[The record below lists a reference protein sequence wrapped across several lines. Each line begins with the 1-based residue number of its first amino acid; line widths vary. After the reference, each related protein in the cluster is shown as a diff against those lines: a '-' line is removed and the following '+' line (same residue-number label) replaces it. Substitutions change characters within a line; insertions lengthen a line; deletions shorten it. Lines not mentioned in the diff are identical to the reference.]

1 MVAEATLE
9 LSKFWHP
16 IARSEDVTDKPERF
30 GLLNDFVVAFR
41 HEGELAVF
49 KDMCVHRGAAL
60 SQGWVKEG
68 KLVCPYHGWQ
78 YNTEGTCVRIPSR
91 PESQPIPELA
101 HAIAYT
107 VQERYGLVWVVL
119 GEPAQE
125 LPSFPDDCIEDPA
138 WKSFISYKEVWKTS
152 AARTIENFM
161 DFSHFP
167 YVHPGLLGTEEHTEI
182 EPYKVIKT
190 PEGLRY
196 IFEQVEP
203 SDLYGKGGT
212 AVVEYEYI
220 IEMPFFIHLKKRVK
234 ATDETTIITL
244 VSTPLTEHTSELYVW
259 IVRNH
264 AHDAPDSQFGD
275 FTNTIMEQD
284 RPVVESQR
292 PEGIPDSLKEEL
304 HLMPADNAALV
315 YRQKLLKMAKVE
327 PLGPYGA

>member
-9 LSKFWHP
+9 LGKFWHP
-16 IARSEDVTDKPERF
+16 IARSQDITDQPARF
-30 GLLNDFVVAFR
+30 GLLNDFIVAFR
-41 HEGELAVF
+41 HDGELAAF

-60 SQGWVKEG
+60 SLGWVKEG

-78 YNTEGTCVRIPSR
+78 YNTEGSCVRIPSR

-101 HAIAYT
+101 HAIAYRT
-107 VQERYGLVWVVL
+107 QERYGLVWVAL
-119 GEPAQE
+119 EEPVQP
-125 LPSFPDDCIEDPA
+125 LPSFPEDCFEA
-138 WKSFISYKEVWKTS
+138 EGWKSFLCYKEVWQTS
-152 AARTIENFM
+152 AARSVENFM

-182 EPYKVIKT
+182 EPYKVTKT
-190 PEGLRY
+190 DLGLRY
-196 IFEQVEP
+196 VFEQVEP
-203 SDLYGKGGT
+203 SELYGKGGT

-234 ATDETTIITL
+234 ETDEVTLITL

-264 AHDAPDSQFGD
+264 ALDAPDSQFGD
-275 FTNTIMEQD
+275 FTITIMEQD
-284 RPVVESQR
+284 RSVVESQR

>member
-9 LSKFWHP
+9 LGKFWHP
-16 IARSEDVTDKPERF
+16 IARSEDVTDKPARF
-30 GLLNDFVVAFR
+30 SLLSDFLVAFR
-41 HEGELAVF
+41 HDGELAVF

-78 YNTEGTCVRIPSR
+78 YNTEGSCVRIPSR

-101 HAIAYT
+101 HAIAYKT
-107 VQERYGLVWVVL
+107 QERYGLVWVAL
-119 GEPAQE
+119 DEPVQP
-125 LPSFPDDCIEDPA
+125 LPSFPDDCFEA
-138 WKSFISYKEVWKTS
+138 EGWKSFLCYKEIWQTS
-152 AARTIENFM
+152 AARSVENFM

-182 EPYKVIKT
+182 EPYKVVKT
-190 PEGLRY
+190 DLGLKY

-203 SDLYGKGGT
+203 SELYGKGGT
-212 AVVEYEYI
+212 AVVEYEYS

-234 ATDETTIITL
+234 ETDETTLITL

-264 AHDAPDSQFGD
+264 ALDAPDSQFGD